1 MIKYNACMLVDKFGF
16 TLVDDY
22 PPKRRDMGMNP
33 YNNDPF
39 KKSDVICGLRD
50 MFKKMKQDAKKKT
63 PL

>member
-1 MIKYNACMLVDKFGF
+1 MLVDKFGF